1 MRAKTKFVKTGD
13 SLLEKKSLTFHYI
26 SNVFLVAIAFKG
38 ILRCVQAAKQQ
49 AVRLSSDCINGKYL
63 WALPTPTTFKKVDQT
78 FIIAWLNCELNHNL
92 PQLKNLNF
100 KIRQIPLQSL
110 FVAVSVITKIIY
122 SVKAYTVIFPVIG
135 ICIAV
140 PRGGN
145 SGKVRIFAVR

>member
-1 MRAKTKFVKTGD
+1 MSFLFAI
-13 SLLEKKSLTFHYI
+13 TF
-26 SNVFLVAIAFKG
+26 NG
-38 ILRCVQAAKQQ
+38 IRRCVQAAEQR
-49 AVRLSSDCINGKYL
+49 AVRLSSDCVSGKYL
-63 WALPTPTTFKKVDQT
+63 WALPTPTTFEKVDQT
-78 FIIAWLNCELNHNL
+78 FIITCRNNLQNHNL

-100 KIRQIPLQSL
+100 KIWQIPLQSL

-145 SGKVRIFAVR
+145 SGKVRMFAVR